1 MKQFLSPLWF
11 ITYTLG
17 AILCV
22 TVVGYAA
29 SIEAAMTLAGFLIV
43 FGTIGLEYLTREKV
57 DAEIFEKLND
67 QKKAQDTILSNLS
80 DTEKA
85 IDDIQKTM
93 REMRAGSLNKKPLEK
108 NTQTRSNFIPP
119 VKNIANPSG
128 LTPESAK
135 ASPQIYADML
145 ARKTPLPRMTA
156 EDAIQKNNKASTEA
170 PLPQFTESVIR
181 ELVQNAVTHD
191 RIEMFAQPIVKLPS
205 RKIHS
210 LEVFARIRA
219 KAGVYVPASQYRKMA
234 VEQDLLVEVDRILLQ
249 NVLDSVRVNK
259 KRGLNMNYFINIST
273 TTLKDFQFMSR
284 LLEFLRSDRDLAPF
298 LIFEFRNVEFDALND
313 QVRALLKGL
322 AKTGCQ
328 FSVDNV
334 TDTKLDFDSFRALNV
349 RFVKMDS
356 TQLIKLL
363 EDEGGTDLM
372 HKLQKRLDAENIT
385 LIVEK
390 IEDERDV
397 RELLDFE
404 IDYGA
409 GYLFGKPD
417 LEITYRP
424 RKTA

>member
-1 MKQFLSPLWF
+1 MNRFLSPLWF
-11 ITYTLG
+11 MAYALG

-22 TVVGYAA
+22 SVVGYAT
-29 SIEAAMTLAGFLIV
+29 SVEAAITLAGFLIV
-43 FGTIGLEYLTREKV
+43 FGTLGFEYLTREKIQG
-57 DAEIFEKLND
+57 EIFEELAE
-67 QKKAQDTILSNLS
+67 QKTTQDSILSNLAE
-80 DTEKA
+80 TEKT
-85 IDDIQKTM
+85 IEDIQKTM
-93 REMRAGSLNKKPLEK
+93 RDMRASSLNKSVAQKPQAP
-108 NTQTRSNFIPP
+108 NTRSNFIPP
-119 VKNIANPSG
+119 TKAIANPSG
-128 LTPESAK
+128 LTPNRPTI
-135 ASPQIYADML
+135 SPQTYADML
-145 ARKTPLPRMTA
+145 ERKTPLPRMSDENA
-156 EDAIQKNNKASTEA
+156 PPVKTE
-170 PLPQFTESVIR
+170 PPPPQFTESVIR

-219 KAGVYVPASQYRKMA
+219 RAGIYVPASQYRKMA

-249 NVLDSVRVNK
+249 NVLDSVKVNK
-259 KRGLNMNYFINIST
+259 KRDLNMNYFINIST

-298 LIFEFRNVEFDALND
+298 LIFEFRHVEFEALND
-313 QVRALLKGL
+313 QVKALLKGL
-322 AKTGCQ
+322 AKTGCK

-334 TDTKLDFDSFRALNV
+334 TDTQLDFDTFRALNV

-356 TQLIKLL
+356 HQLIGLL
-363 EDEGGTDLM
+363 EEESGTERM
-372 HKLQKRLDAENIT
+372 HKLKKRLDAEDIT

-390 IEDERDV
+390 IEDEREV

-404 IDYGA
+404 IDFGE

-417 LEITYRP
+417 LEIAYRP